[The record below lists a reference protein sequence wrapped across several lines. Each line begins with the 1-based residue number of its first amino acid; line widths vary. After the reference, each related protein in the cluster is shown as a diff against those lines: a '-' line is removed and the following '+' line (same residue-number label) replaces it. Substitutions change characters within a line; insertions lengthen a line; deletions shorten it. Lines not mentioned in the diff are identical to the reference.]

1 MQPSPGHSRTAGP
14 PRAYQR
20 SAFGRGPG
28 GYVHPWQVTSLIEYG
43 HCSYCGAPYEPD
55 QPWPRVC
62 PNCGET
68 TWRNPLPVSVL
79 LLPVRYDDGGH
90 DGMVIVR
97 RDIEPARGQLCFPGG
112 FLEYGE
118 LWTEG
123 AVRELREETSLI
135 ATPDE
140 VSLYDVQS
148 TGRHVL
154 VFGIVPPRP
163 AGELPSSVSTAESTE
178 WIVVRE
184 PVPLAFPTHGAV
196 LRKFFAG

>member
-1 MQPSPGHSRTAGP
+1 MASPGG
-14 PRAYQR
+14 
-20 SAFGRGPG
+20 FGSF
-28 GYVHPWQVTSLIEYG
+28 VHPWQVTSLIQHG
-43 HCSYCGAPYEPD
+43 HCSYCGAAYLPD

-90 DGMVIVR
+90 DGVVLTR
-97 RDIEPARGQLCFPGG
+97 RAIEPALGELNFPGG

-118 LWTEG
+118 LWSEG
-123 AVRELREETSLI
+123 AVRELREETGLVASV
-135 ATPDE
+135 DE
-140 VSLYDVQS
+140 VTLFDVQS

-154 VFGIVPPRP
+154 VFGIVPPRRVADLP
-163 AGELPSSVSTAESTE
+163 ASQPTAESIE

-184 PVPLAFPTHGAV
+184 RTGLAFPSHQAV
-196 LRKFFAG
+196 LDKFFPIA